1 MLSNLFAGS
10 GSYFIHIENGS
21 FRAEQ
26 LKLQIDALVKQNLIS
41 ISEYEKIMNLIE
53 NNKFD
58 EAEKLTREHKYQV
71 ILMDFE
77 KTFLGRINR
86 RDCLEILEIIDVL
99 KEYRNRVNAKVKLI
113 IENKNINIKF
123 QHFKKIA
130 EEVKIKVLKKFF
142 SEIKVKYSPEY
153 CILF

>member
-10 GSYFIHIENGS
+10 GSCFIQIENDS

-41 ISEYEKIMNLIE
+41 ISEYEKIMNFIE

-71 ILMDFE
+71 ILMNFE

-86 RDCLEILEIIDVL
+86 HDHLEILEIIDVL
-99 KEYRNRVNAKVKLI
+99 KEYRNRAKTKVKLI

-123 QHFKKIA
+123 QCFKKIA
-130 EEVKIKVLKKFF
+130 EEVKIKILKKFF
-142 SEIKVKYSPEY
+142 SEIKIKYSPEY
-153 CILF
+153 